1 MANYL
6 AAIWRCRHFW
16 LSLVKMDLRT
26 RYRRSVLGMGWS
38 LLHPIA
44 MTVILCIVFT
54 GLMSPEKGVAFY
66 GPYLLAGLATW
77 EYIRNVTLQGC
88 QCFYQGE
95 AYIRQYPAPMA
106 IYPLRTALGGT
117 IHFLIALVV
126 VVLLAAGLRFL
137 VPGAVPPQN
146 NIGLRALPSLLPSV
160 LIAFVFVWSVA
171 VLSGCANVY
180 FQDTQHLCE
189 VAFQILF
196 YATPIIYEKETLQ
209 ARGLGWLADCN
220 PLVAFLDLFR
230 YPIIARSLPPLASYL
245 LALTMAVLALCA
257 AAFTLARC
265 QRRLVFHL

>member
-1 MANYL
+1 
-6 AAIWRCRHFW
+6 
-16 LSLVKMDLRT
+16 MDLRT

-44 MTVILCIVFT
+44 MTIILCVVFT

-88 QCFYQGE
+88 HCFYMGE
-95 AYIRQYPAPMA
+95 AYIRQHPAPLA

-126 VVLLAAGLRFL
+126 VVMLSVALRFL
-137 VPGAVPPQN
+137 APGTIPAEN
-146 NIGLRALPSLLPSV
+146 TIGLRALPSLVPSV
-160 LIAFVFVWSVA
+160 LIVFVFVWSVA

-189 VAFQILF
+189 VGFQILF
-196 YATPIIYEKETLQ
+196 YATPIIYEKGTLQ
-209 ARGLGWLADCN
+209 TRGLGWLADCN

-230 YPIIARSLPPLASYL
+230 YPIIFRSTPPLASYAI
-245 LALTMAVLALCA
+245 ALTMALVALTA
-257 AAFTLARC
+257 ASFTLVRC
-265 QRRLVFHL
+265 QRNLIFHL